1 VIEPENVMSRAKPSP
16 IIVIFCVGLMAE
28 FILPWAVIWLSD
40 MFFFDIP
47 GWSLWL
53 LFGAPPGAQPSRHAN
68 PLGSCGPGYSSRFV
82 HGVICKGSSPTFA
95 VSRAT
100 PVIFAQIVKRL
111 LTERNF
117 AAVSWSW
124 RLAKTWARGR
134 SDRALGSEFSHQPG
148 PVPTARPPTAKAA

>member
-1 VIEPENVMSRAKPSP
+1 VASVRRPPVLSLLAMLIHW
-16 IIVIFCVGLMAE
+16 GLADLVKAAASYMA
-28 FILPWAVIWLSD
+28 
-40 MFFFDIP
+40 
-47 GWSLWL
+47 SLAR
-53 LFGAPPGAQPSRHAN
+53 GG
-68 PLGSCGPGYSSRFV
+68 G
-82 HGVICKGSSPTFA
+82 PTFA

-100 PVIFAQIVKRL
+100 PVVFAQIVKRL

-124 RLAKTWARGR
+124 RLAKTWASGR